1 MTEPRSGRSAVQ
13 ALVDVMLD
21 RAQVEHPQVEYSI
34 MIAAE
39 RSLLLPRDADR
50 LWRSMDGA
58 LGYYRCHVYR
68 DHEVVAMPLDLED
81 QVLRCPLLTASQVTP
96 ASTAPTYIGNLVTGA
111 ASSTGST

>member
-1 MTEPRSGRSAVQ
+1 MAEPRSGRSAVQ

-68 DHEVVAMPLDLED
+68 DHEVVAMDD
-81 QVLRCPLLTASQVTP
+81 QVLLCPLLTASQVTP
-96 ASTAPTYIGNLVTGA
+96 ASTAPTYKGNLVTGA
-111 ASSTGST
+111 VSSTGST